1 MVNPLEDLLKN
12 LPPGVDYATLEKIA
26 QSMQD
31 DPELRKQFEA
41 NIHNEGF
48 KETIE
53 KLAKEIQD
61 LF

>member
-1 MVNPLEDLLKN
+1 MIDIKQLLKN
-12 LPPGVDYATLEKIA
+12 IPGIDLATIEKIA
-26 QSMQD
+26 KSMEN

-41 NIHNEGF
+41 NFKNEGF
-48 KETIE
+48 QKTIE

>member
-1 MVNPLEDLLKN
+1 MINLKEM
-12 LPPGVDYATLEKIA
+12 LKGIPGLDFATIEKIA
-26 QSMQD
+26 KAMEN

-41 NIHNEGF
+41 NINNEGF
-48 KETIE
+48 KETID

>member
-1 MVNPLEDLLKN
+1 MINIKDLMKN
-12 LPPGVDYATLEKIA
+12 IPGLDYATLEKIA
-26 QSMQD
+26 QSLQD

-48 KETIE
+48 QKTVE
-53 KLAKEIQD
+53 KLANEIKN